1 MGRRPTLTFLQRR
14 HPGGQWEHEKC
25 STPPIREMQIQTTV
39 RYLLIPV
46 KMTMIIKSAHNK
58 CRRGC
63 GGNGSFL
70 HGWQECAL
78 VQPLDKIVWRVLKRP
93 EVELPYDTAMPL
105 SLFTCLTQVKSQ
117 VKTLQ
122 FVDENTTSNRYM
134 HPNDKSSTMYNSKT
148 QERPNAHQKT
158 TGLRRSAYTMEQ
170 YSAIKRMEYW
180 HLQQHECSQRIF
192 VFLLLLL
199 EYLMYFVY

>member
-1 MGRRPTLTFLQRR
+1 MGKNISRWCNQQGVNIQNIQTVQTTQRKSNLIKQMGRRPTLTFLQRR

-78 VQPLDKIVWRVLKRP
+78 VQPLDKTVWRVLKRP

-105 SLFTCLTQVKSQ
+105 SLFTCLT
-117 VKTLQ
+117 
-122 FVDENTTSNRYM
+122 
-134 HPNDKSSTMYNSKT
+134 
-148 QERPNAHQKT
+148 
-158 TGLRRSAYTMEQ
+158 
-170 YSAIKRMEYW
+170 
-180 HLQQHECSQRIF
+180 
-192 VFLLLLL
+192 
-199 EYLMYFVY
+199 